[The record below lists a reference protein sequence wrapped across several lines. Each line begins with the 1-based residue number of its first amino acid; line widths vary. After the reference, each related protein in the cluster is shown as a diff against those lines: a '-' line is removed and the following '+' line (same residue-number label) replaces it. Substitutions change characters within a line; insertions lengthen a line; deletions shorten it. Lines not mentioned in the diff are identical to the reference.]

1 MDTVMPVYEF
11 FFDMPHEVHD
21 SFYLGFRSDYVRSP
35 NFDPTVSLLE
45 HYPQQWTWIPYLLGQ
60 NGGSTGGLNYWET
73 YVRTWYSEG
82 WAVNRLGH
90 RPLTRWSTVWGGI
103 FPIIVPPDTDAV
115 VGIPV
120 LGFHCAGDY
129 DGWPAFVWVRSAG
142 QELYEVGYGRAD
154 QNPDSFRVV
163 GTTISSLILRDSTL
177 DSSVMYAA
185 RCRARHHHACALH
198 DTTVWSEWTD
208 TVHFMIGSPDTP
220 LEGIRQAAAEVPT
233 FTLSPNPTQDK
244 VTVTLGQAA
253 VPPCVVTLRDEQG
266 RELLR
271 QRVDTYPGSTS
282 HPSQEGTLTLS
293 TQGLAAGLYFV
304 TLESPQGTSTQKLVV
319 E

>member
-1 MDTVMPVYEF
+1 M
-11 FFDMPHEVHD
+11 
-21 SFYLGFRSDYVRSP
+21 
-35 NFDPTVSLLE
+35 
-45 HYPQQWTWIPYLLGQ
+45 
-60 NGGSTGGLNYWET
+60 
-73 YVRTWYSEG
+73 
-82 WAVNRLGH
+82 
-90 RPLTRWSTVWGGI
+90 
-103 FPIIVPPDTDAV
+103 PPDTDAV

-120 LGFHCAGDY
+120 LGFHRTEDY
-129 DGWPAFVWVRSAG
+129 NGWPAFVWVRSPG

-154 QNPDSFRVV
+154 QDPDSFRVV

-198 DTTVWSEWTD
+198 DTIVWSEWTD
-208 TVHFMIGSPDTP
+208 TVHFCTGSHPAMGIG
-220 LEGIRQAAAEVPT
+220 QPT
-233 FTLSPNPTQDK
+233 ADAPSFTLSPNPTQDK

-304 TLESPQGTSTQKLVV
+304 TLESPQGTSTQKLILN
-319 E
+319 